1 MSYSKSEVLA
11 RTSAYF
17 EGDELAPDVFMKYA
31 LRDQDD
37 NILEADPD
45 QMHHRLAR
53 EFARI
58 EAKYPN
64 PMSEDEIYE
73 FLRDFK
79 EIVPQ
84 GSPMSG
90 IGNPYQLQS
99 LSNCFVI
106 DQPHDSYAGILFSD
120 QEQVQIMK
128 RRGGV
133 GMDVSRIRPKG
144 QTTSNAARTTDGIGV
159 FMERFSNST
168 REVAQGGRRG
178 ALMLTIDCRH
188 PEIETFIDIKRDLKK
203 VTGANISIRFTD
215 EFMQAV
221 ERGGDFTLRWPV
233 EKSPEEAEIT
243 KVIDAKHVWDKF
255 VDAAWS
261 SAEPGA
267 LFWDTVVNEGIVDC
281 YRDVGYKTISTNPC
295 VTGDTE
301 IMVADGR
308 GFVAI
313 KKLAD
318 EGNDVPVFACDE
330 SGKLV
335 IKTMRNPRV
344 TGKNIQIYRVTV
356 EGGHSFRA
364 TGNHKMIMRDGS
376 EREVKDLVTGDS
388 LWISHHVNGK
398 FNEALPGLRASVSQD
413 YSWIR
418 SGGNRTWKSA
428 HRIMWEHFNGKKI
441 GKDEVIHHADFNSLN
456 NHLSNLVLMSK
467 KDHDRYHAD
476 LIKGE
481 NNPIFKIKADPA
493 RFAEYSE
500 KMSKSVGG
508 MNNPRAYEASN
519 DSIIDAI
526 AKLTISINRR
536 VTLSDWTVFAKENN
550 FPIFLNDFRL
560 DGKSFSEVCYEIA
573 ISCGIDSDICDMNP
587 RTARL
592 ALRAESNGYRWQLTN
607 GELHVEKTCEWCKDK
622 FWSEYD
628 RREVSFCGHSCSN
641 MYANRRAGKNLR
653 RSATLKSMHSSRGE
667 KKRQAQLD
675 VFTSLRS
682 SLGRTPLAK
691 EWEVACKQSGC
702 SSRIG
707 TQNGFASWRDLK
719 SSAESFNHR
728 VIAVEIAGNEDVYNG
743 TVDDVH
749 TFCFRVGSE
758 EIERFRNKADLI
770 LASRQCGE
778 IPLSPYDSCRLMV
791 VNLTSFVNDP
801 FTDKAAFDFDRF
813 GKAVYAAQRLMD
825 DLVDLEVECVDRVL
839 AKIDKDPEPDS
850 VKMIEKSLWHKIRA
864 AGLNGRRTGLGVTGL
879 GDALAGLN
887 HRYGSDQSIHM
898 TESIYGQLAMWS
910 HRSSLVMAAE
920 RGAFP
925 VWDYEK
931 EKDHKYLKKIMH
943 ATNDLQDGSLDMW
956 KKSGR
961 RNIALTTTAPVGS
974 VSCLTRTTSG
984 IEPAFLL
991 SYKRRRK
998 ITQGDLTSRVDFVD
1012 PMGDKWQEYT
1022 VYHHWFKKWMDVTG
1036 KTDPKESPY
1045 WGGTANDI
1053 DWSKSVE
1060 IQAAAQKWIDHS
1072 ISKTC
1077 NLPNSATRETVHE
1090 VYMKAWKTGCK
1101 GFTVYRDGCR
1111 TGVLVQTDEPKKET
1125 KKSDDGRTIPKRPKS
1140 LPCDIHRVTVRNGDT
1155 PESWLVLVGLN
1166 DGKPYEIFCGI
1177 PTNIEI
1183 PKKYKSGTLTKNG
1196 KKEGV
1201 ATYNLQVPVGDDDNL
1216 IFKDVVMLF
1225 DNPTQGAFSRTISL
1239 ALRHDVPLHYV
1250 VEQIQKDKSSDM
1262 LSFSKV
1268 IARVLKGY
1276 MKDGTKSSE
1285 KGCPSCGSIELIYQE
1300 GCLSCPSCSYSK
1312 CS

>member
-1 MSYSKSEVLA
+1 MSESVKARALRETSE
-11 RTSAYF
+11 YF
-17 EGDELAPDVFMKYA
+17 GGDELAPDVFLKYA
-31 LRDQDD
+31 LRNGEDL
-37 NILEADPD
+37 LEANPD
-45 QMHHRLAR
+45 QMHRRLAR

-64 PMSEDEIYE
+64 PMGEEEIYDLLKG
-73 FLRDFK
+73 FAQV
-79 EIVPQ
+79 VPQ

-99 LSNCFVI
+99 LSNCFVVE
-106 DQPHDSYAGILFSD
+106 QPHDSYAGILFTD

-133 GMDVSRIRPKG
+133 GFDVSTIRPKG
-144 QTTSNAARTTDGIGV
+144 QPTTNAARTTDGIGV

-221 ERGGDFTLRWPV
+221 ESGEDFTLRWPV
-233 EKSPEEAEIT
+233 EAPVESAQIT
-243 KVIDAKHVWDKF
+243 KTVNAKQVWDKF

-267 LFWDTVVNEGIVDC
+267 LFWDTVVNNGIVDN

-301 IMVADGR
+301 VMVADGR

-313 KKLAD
+313 KTLAD
-318 EGNDVPVFACDE
+318 EGSDVPVFACDE
-330 SGKLV
+330 DGKLV

-344 TGKNIQIYRVTV
+344 TGKSAQIYRVTV

-376 EREVKDLVTGDS
+376 EREVKDLITGDS

-398 FNEALPGLRASVSQD
+398 FNEAMPGLRATASQD

-418 SGGNRTWKSA
+418 SGGNRTWKAA

-456 NHLSNLVLMSK
+456 NHPSNLVLMSK
-467 KDHDRYHAD
+467 EAHDRYHAD

-481 NNPIFKIKADPA
+481 NNPIFKIKADPVK
-493 RFAEYSE
+493 FAEYSE

-519 DSIIDAI
+519 DSIVDAI
-526 AKLTISINRR
+526 MKLTISINRR
-536 VTLSDWTVFAKENN
+536 VTLSDWVAFAKENN
-550 FPIFLNDFRL
+550 FPTFLNNFRL
-560 DGKSFSEVCYEIA
+560 GGKSFSEACYEIA
-573 ISCGIDSDICDMNP
+573 ISCGIDSDICDMDP
-587 RTARL
+587 RMARR
-592 ALRAESNGYRWQLTN
+592 ALHAESNGYRWQLTN
-607 GELHVEKTCEWCKDK
+607 GELHVEKTCEWCKGS

-628 RREVSFCGHSCSN
+628 RREVSFCSHSCSN
-641 MYANRRAGKNLR
+641 TYANRRAGKNQR
-653 RSATLKSMHSSRGE
+653 RAATLRSMHTARGE
-667 KKRQAQLD
+667 KKRQAQLS
-675 VFTSLRS
+675 VFTSVRS
-682 SLGRTPLAK
+682 DLSRMPFFK
-691 EWEVACKQSGC
+691 EWEAACKQAGC
-702 SSRIG
+702 SPRIG
-707 TQNGFASWRDLK
+707 TQNGFASWSDLK
-719 SSAESFNHR
+719 SAAESFNHR
-728 VIAVEIAGNEDVYNG
+728 VISVEPAGSEDVYNG

-758 EIERFRNKADLI
+758 EIERFRNRADLI

-791 VNLTSFVNDP
+791 VNLTTFVNEP
-801 FTDKAAFDFDRF
+801 FTGNAGFDFERF
-813 GKAVYAAQRLMD
+813 GKVVYAAQRLMD

-839 AKIDKDPEPDS
+839 TKIDRDPQPEH
-850 VKMIEKSLWHKIRA
+850 VKKIERDLWAKIRA
-864 AGLNGRRTGLGVTGL
+864 AGLNGRRTGLGITGL
-879 GDALAGLN
+879 GDALAALGFK
-887 HRYGSDQSIHM
+887 YGSDDSIQM
-898 TESIYGQLAMWS
+898 TEVIYRNLARWA
-910 HRSSLVMAAE
+910 HYSSLVMAKE

-931 EKDHKYLKKIMH
+931 EKDHRYLNNVMD
-943 ATNDLQDGSLDMW
+943 AVSELSAETRNMW
-956 KKSGR
+956 QTTGR

-974 VSCLTRTTSG
+974 VSILTQTTSG

-991 SYKRRRK
+991 SYKRRKK
-998 ITQGDLTSRVDFVD
+998 ITQGDFASRVDFID

-1036 KTDPKESPY
+1036 KTDPQESPY
-1045 WGGTANDI
+1045 WGSTANDI
-1053 DWSKSVE
+1053 DWVKSVE
-1060 IQAAAQKWIDHS
+1060 IQAAAQRWVDHS

-1077 NLPNSATRETVHE
+1077 NLPNSANRETIND
-1090 VYMKAWKTGCK
+1090 VYMKAWKSGCK

-1111 TGVLVQTDEPKKET
+1111 TGVLVQADESRKEKKV
-1125 KKSDDGRTIPKRPKS
+1125 DDGRLIPKRAKS
-1140 LPCDIHRVTVRNGDT
+1140 LPCDIHRANVRNGEAS
-1155 PESWLVLVGLN
+1155 ESWLVLVGLL
-1166 DGKPYEIFCGI
+1166 DGKPYEVFCGI
-1177 PTNIEI
+1177 PENIEI
-1183 PKKYKSGTLTKNG
+1183 PKKYKSGILVKNG
-1196 KKEGV
+1196 KREGV
-1201 ATYNLQVPVGDDDNL
+1201 TTYNLQVPVGDDENL
-1216 IFKDVVMLF
+1216 VFKDIINLF
-1225 DNPTQGAFSRTISL
+1225 DNPTQGAFSRTVSL
-1239 ALRHDVPLHYV
+1239 ALRHEVPLHYV
-1250 VEQIQKDKSSDM
+1250 VEQLQKDKNSDM
-1262 LSFSKV
+1262 FSFARV

-1276 MKDGTKSSE
+1276 IKDGTASSE
-1285 KGCPSCGSIELIYQE
+1285 KGCPQCGNTELVYQE
-1300 GCLSCPSCSYSK
+1300 GCLSCKNCSYSK